1 VDQNHTQQSHE
12 VGNPERLLSKK
23 QHISTNGH
31 RLGETVHSRKPRR
44 RLPSMP
50 VSRPPAIS
58 IFLLL
63 GLLSSCSAALNVAPP
78 TLPEGKVGHPYQASI
93 VVGDNETPLGGAY
106 LESGSLPP
114 GLSFGRVEQ
123 QNRMPIV
130 GTPTGPGKHSFR
142 VSLWCHGTNFPG
154 QSATRDYVIV
164 IR

>member
-1 VDQNHTQQSHE
+1 MSSVKPNGVRRGHAGVLFE
-12 VGNPERLLSKK
+12 K
-23 QHISTNGH
+23 QHIFTNEPRFRR
-31 RLGETVHSRKPRR
+31 RLHSRKSRR
-44 RLPSMP
+44 RLSSML
-50 VSRPPAIS
+50 VSRPPSAS
-58 IFLLL
+58 MFLLL

-78 TLPEGKVGHPYQASI
+78 TLPEGRVGQPYEASI

-123 QNRMPIV
+123 PNRMPIV
-130 GTPTGPGKHSFR
+130 GTPTGPGKHAFR
-142 VSLWCHGTNFPG
+142 VTLWCYGTNFPG